1 MSYFSKITQVFR
13 RIKNMEID
21 SCFFGEIKT
30 FLRKRNGSA
39 TILKPYKPRVNSV
52 FQIEITDKKALE
64 TTQEIVDTLGKEY
77 GRTFSMAERNARRI
91 AKLQYKKA
99 STTEEACDYA
109 LRKLGIKSYDIPDVE
124 LANQVNLSMTR
135 ALKKSKGQITL
146 PDRVEFVSMNVG
158 SSSRFSSLD
167 CPAQTLMYKD
177 TGEVVLQINKDYYDN
192 IDDII
197 GKYIKD
203 FELNA
208 QLATNSKGRDCIKLV
223 SSYKYSDTLNRYY
236 RLYKQGKLTPKAK
249 LDFANLLENAVRE
262 EHALLASQDSLIN
275 YIKKHVGI
283 DLKGLSKEEYVKQA
297 KEALLKIRREQ
308 KIVLTANAY
317 QTKNAIGV
325 DGQILHE
332 LGHSTHFRK
341 IKFEDFE
348 KEVSR
353 KFNDADDVYTA
364 LQVSPYATENQGE
377 LIGEYIKGRLS
388 GDKYSNDVDELFERC
403 FKGRLELNA

>member
-30 FLRKRNGSA
+30 FLRKRNGGA
-39 TILKPYKPRVNSV
+39 TTLKPYKPRVNSV
-52 FQIEITDKKALE
+52 FQTEITDKKALE

-109 LRKLGIKSYDIPDVE
+109 LRKLGITSYDIPDVE
-124 LANQVNLSMTR
+124 LANQVNLSMIR
-135 ALKKSKGQITL
+135 ALKKSKGQIKL

-203 FELNA
+203 FELNG
-208 QLATNSKGRDCIKLV
+208 QLATNSKGRDCIELV

-249 LDFANLLENAVRE
+249 LDFDNLLQNAARQE
-262 EHALLASQDSLIN
+262 QAILLNKNGVIEFVKSHIG
-275 YIKKHVGI
+275 V
-283 DLKGLSKEEYVKQA
+283 DLSELPKEEYLVKA
-297 KEALLKIRREQ
+297 KEALLKIRRQ
-308 KIVLTANAY
+308 RNKPPIHVIY
-317 QTKNAIGV
+317 QTQNAIGV

-348 KEVSR
+348 REVSR
-353 KFNDADDVYTA
+353 KFDDADDVYTA
-364 LQVSPYATENQGE
+364 LQISPYATENQGE

-388 GDKYSNDVDELFERC
+388 GDNYSDSVTELFERC
-403 FKGRLELNA
+403 FKGKLELNA

>member
-1 MSYFSKITQVFR
+1 
-13 RIKNMEID
+13 
-21 SCFFGEIKT
+21 
-30 FLRKRNGSA
+30 
-39 TILKPYKPRVNSV
+39 
-52 FQIEITDKKALE
+52 
-64 TTQEIVDTLGKEY
+64 
-77 GRTFSMAERNARRI
+77 
-91 AKLQYKKA
+91 
-99 STTEEACDYA
+99 
-109 LRKLGIKSYDIPDVE
+109 
-124 LANQVNLSMTR
+124 
-135 ALKKSKGQITL
+135 
-146 PDRVEFVSMNVG
+146 MNVG

-192 IDDII
+192 IDGII
-197 GKYIKD
+197 AKYIKD
-203 FELNA
+203 FELNG
-208 QLATNSKGRDCIKLV
+208 QLATNSKGRDCIELV

-249 LDFANLLENAVRE
+249 LDFDNLLQNACRE
-262 EHALLASQDSLIN
+262 EQALLACEDSLID
-275 YIKKHVGI
+275 YVKAHTGA
-283 DLKGLSKEEYVKQA
+283 DLRGLSRNEYLKRAKQ
-297 KEALLKIRREQ
+297 ALLKIRREQ
-308 KIVLTANAY
+308 KMELTANAY

-348 KEVSR
+348 REVSR